1 MFIVCLFTIP
11 IAKTAV
17 QLRET
22 DDKRAAKLMN
32 DLKFQT
38 STMILCLL
46 VIALDTFIG
55 TLINGYQIMFLTCI
69 DAYVFGSSLFFPNQ
83 RGNDTKILFLYI
95 SWFNTTAIF
104 LTFKPNR
111 IGIKNMKE
119 KILVS
124 FSPLKKIESKSQ
136 NDINGEVT
144 NDHQIVPVDEKQ
156 ANG

>member
-69 DAYVFGSSLFFPNQ
+69 DAYVFGSYLF
-83 RGNDTKILFLYI
+83 
-95 SWFNTTAIF
+95 SF
-104 LTFKPNR
+104 LTNEATTLRFCFW
-111 IGIKNMKE
+111 
-119 KILVS
+119 ILVGS
-124 FSPLKKIESKSQ
+124 IQQQFS
-136 NDINGEVT
+136 
-144 NDHQIVPVDEKQ
+144 
-156 ANG
+156 